1 MFERFSPST
10 SVRALVLGV
19 LVLAGAPAMAA
30 PGPSGEAQAP
40 RVWRGSFGGPA
51 LPGAAVI
58 GDAAQWNALWR
69 SLSRDTPAF
78 DFTGSVAVVAYAGE
92 EANAGYAV
100 DFLEAAPQGDDLLV
114 AWRILPPP
122 PDVAVPQVLTR
133 PWAVQ
138 AFPRPK
144 GAVILKQVN
153 GD

>member
-1 MFERFSPST
+1 MN
-10 SVRALVLGV
+10 
-19 LVLAGAPAMAA
+19 VLALPL
-30 PGPSGEAQAP
+30 PSGPSSWASSSSPAP
-40 RVWRGSFGGPA
+40 RPWPRRARPGRPRRPAWRGSFGGPA